1 MWMIHTK
8 AGNHLKQLKHVEAV
22 SGWSMNQTKLPT
34 SNDADDAPVHLL
46 SHVYAH
52 NAHAT
57 SPMLQLNT
65 SGCERNLRFFDLTH
79 CAFWGSLH
87 SWRHAFR
94 CTLGKAAKPLRNRS
108 TTRCRTLLP
117 FMFHAFTQP
126 TCSAPPRRRHGGRR
140 DVRRE
145 GGLQGRAPVE
155 MPRNAL

>member
-1 MWMIHTK
+1 MIHTK

-22 SGWSMNQTKLPT
+22 SGWSMNQTKLLT
-34 SNDADDAPVHLL
+34 SNDADDAPVHML
-46 SHVYAH
+46 SHMYAH

-94 CTLGKAAKPLRNRS
+94 WLGKAAKPLRNRS
-108 TTRCRTLLP
+108 TTRCRMQRPAEAT
-117 FMFHAFTQP
+117 
-126 TCSAPPRRRHGGRR
+126 PR
-140 DVRRE
+140 
-145 GGLQGRAPVE
+145 LA
-155 MPRNAL
+155 A